1 MAKLTFTRVPERGD
15 VILGELKTKKT
26 VYLKADSFNSLSDID
41 QTKYEIRDVVFKRDG
56 NIVKGVATTNASKTW
71 CERYAFKLT
80 GYTLDGADRTGVL
93 SIRTVDAWGTAKDFT
108 VSYNASTI
116 EDLVSQLNAYFSAN
130 TQYTP
135 DGGSAMD
142 NPFKTQDWVA
152 EIVDGYINIHF
163 SYTDYRQAS
172 NTAKSGFAFTANTL
186 PEIAALANMLR
197 KNGATGG
204 EGAISSMT
212 KALQYF
218 RPDNSSTTYNP
229 STDVTSVKRSYPI
242 CLPGYLGTSTYQ
254 SDHCAALR
262 AIYGDGETGWLKF
275 MESCRPVYPTD
286 WGNMGMSPDVAAR
299 NTRIMADKRY
309 TSQVKTNEPMCKAA
323 YYADGL
329 TFQTLP
335 AHSHRLPT
343 TQEIAE
349 LLDGVQYNVVNNRNA
364 DVLNK
369 TLYKLGG
376 AAISCGSYFW
386 SAFRFSTYLAW
397 CAYGYFGFFLN
408 NGMCGSGVSAPV
420 SLYYLA

>member
-1 MAKLTFTRVPERGD
+1 MAKLIFTRVPERGD
-15 VILGELKTKKT
+15 VILGELKTKKI

-41 QTKYEIRDVVFKRDG
+41 QTKYEILDVVFKRDG
-56 NIVKGVATTNASKTW
+56 NVVKGVATVNASKTW

-80 GYTLDGADRTGVL
+80 GYTLDGTDRTGVL
-93 SIRTVDAWGTAKDFT
+93 SIRTADAWGTAKDFT

-116 EDLVSQLNAYFSAN
+116 ESLVSQLNDYFSAN

-152 EIVDGYINIHF
+152 EVVDDYVNLHF
-163 SYTDYRQAS
+163 SFIDYRQAS
-172 NTAKSGFAFTANTL
+172 NTAKTGFAFTANLL
-186 PEIAALANMLR
+186 PEIPALANMLR
-197 KNGATGG
+197 NNGATGG

-212 KALQYF
+212 KALAYF
-218 RPDNSSTTYNP
+218 RSDLNSSTYNP
-229 STDVTSVKRSYPI
+229 TSTVTSVKRGYPI
-242 CLPGYLGTSTYQ
+242 CLPGYLGTSQY
-254 SDHCAALR
+254 SGGDKCALLR
-262 AIYGDGETGWLKF
+262 SVYGEGEAGWLKF
-275 MESCRPVYPTD
+275 MESCLPVYPTD
-286 WGNMGMSPDVAAR
+286 WGNMGMSADLAAQY
-299 NTRIMADKRY
+299 TRVMADKRY

-335 AHSHRLPT
+335 AHSHRLPS
-343 TQEIAE
+343 TQEMDE

-376 AAISCGSYFW
+376 SAISCGSVFW
-386 SAFRFSTYLAW
+386 CAFRAYTNNAW
-397 CAYGYFGFFLN
+397 NANGNNGFFN
-408 NGMCGSGVSAPV
+408 NNNMYNSNVSAPV
-420 SLYYLA
+420 SN